1 MSSSQPGYSLELPG
15 KFKIPMARPH
25 LKPIKSESPK
35 GKGAWVRVFVKVSQ
49 LFFMCTKCGDPLLY
63 LCIVLSLSLFLSH
76 RWNLKTKTKTV
87 SSSQHVTD
95 STPVTETQVQS
106 EYFKCPKR
114 TERVAIT
121 DFQEEFASL
130 FLKLD

>member
-1 MSSSQPGYSLELPG
+1 MALGKDKFFIPLEIKRNTTCWGVWLLYMSSSQPGYSLELPG

-63 LCIVLSLSLFLSH
+63 LCIVLSLSLPFAQVE
-76 RWNLKTKTKTV
+76 LKNKNKN
-87 SSSQHVTD
+87 SQQF
-95 STPVTETQVQS
+95 SA
-106 EYFKCPKR
+106 CN
-114 TERVAIT
+114 
-121 DFQEEFASL
+121 
-130 FLKLD
+130 